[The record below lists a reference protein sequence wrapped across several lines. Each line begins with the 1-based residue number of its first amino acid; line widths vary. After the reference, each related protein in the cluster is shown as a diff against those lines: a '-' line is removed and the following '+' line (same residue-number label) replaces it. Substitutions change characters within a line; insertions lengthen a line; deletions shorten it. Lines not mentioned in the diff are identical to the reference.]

1 MKFTINQKDISISFD
16 LDFDNSKFSKLVDK
30 IIEFKMAK
38 FENSVRIQE
47 LLDQIQI
54 KTLENKLREFDNK

>member
-1 MKFTINQKDISISFD
+1 MKFTINQEDISISFD

>member
-1 MKFTINQKDISISFD
+1 MKFTINQKDISIRFD
-16 LDFDNSKFSKLVDK
+16 LDFDNSNFSKLVDK